1 MRPSPRPRRPRA
13 RQQDTSLMPSK
24 PLRPDHRGSTCSP
37 SHCGLATL
45 LLALAS
51 PEPREGRDRHQ
62 LPTQHA
68 QTSELPLCAQMTH
81 RIFMCSAST
90 FSRTGTRSTMRRHH
104 PASTTSTRPR
114 RKRSHA
120 EKANRAT
127 SLTSSTAEVLM
138 GPAIHPPP
146 LSWGGKKGTAD
157 RRVQLYL
164 CRVFTTVQ
172 WLKSMRDGDP

>member
-1 MRPSPRPRRPRA
+1 
-13 RQQDTSLMPSK
+13 MPSK

-68 QTSELPLCAQMTH
+68 QARQSPLCAQMTH
-81 RIFMCSAST
+81 KKIHVQRLDLSSYYQS

-138 GPAIHPPP
+138 GPAIRPPP

-164 CRVFTTVQ
+164 CRVYTTVQ

>member
-1 MRPSPRPRRPRA
+1 MRPSPRSRRPRA
-13 RQQDTSLMPSK
+13 RQQDSSLMPSK

-51 PEPREGRDRHQ
+51 PEPPEGRDSTIASVRAND
-62 LPTQHA
+62 TYD
-68 QTSELPLCAQMTH
+68 PLNVQ
-81 RIFMCSAST
+81 RLDLSSYYQS

-138 GPAIHPPP
+138 GPAIRPPP

-164 CRVFTTVQ
+164 CRVYTTV
-172 WLKSMRDGDP
+172 